1 MYYFTN
7 LSEAQFRRMVTQPN
21 FFFPTLEYFE
31 RLCSNRSTGK
41 GIFQHNSYEAQW
53 ARLIKDHVCSQY
65 WKMKDPPVLSNKL
78 VYDLYVH
85 WVTLYINIKCKR
97 V

>member
-1 MYYFTN
+1 
-7 LSEAQFRRMVTQPN
+7 
-21 FFFPTLEYFE
+21 
-31 RLCSNRSTGK
+31 
-41 GIFQHNSYEAQW
+41 
-53 ARLIKDHVCSQY
+53 
-65 WKMKDPPVLSNKL
+65 MKDPPVLSNKL